1 MNVIALISQARP
13 LWPRGGSLFSE
24 GESGGSGPAL
34 EGKLDSAPI
43 SAGYVAGWAKEADGA
58 AIEAAAE
65 HVAKTSHAIAEAL
78 QLTAQ

>member
-1 MNVIALISQARP
+1 MRDESNNVHGRLPEWWGALLS
-13 LWPRGGSLFSE
+13 
-24 GESGGSGPAL
+24 
-34 EGKLDSAPI
+34 
-43 SAGYVAGWAKEADGA
+43 A

>member
-1 MNVIALISQARP
+1 MCIRDRLKLVLVQR
-13 LWPRGGSLFSE
+13 
-24 GESGGSGPAL
+24 
-34 EGKLDSAPI
+34 LDSAPI

>member
-1 MNVIALISQARP
+1 MTGLP
-13 LWPRGGSLFSE
+13 LRGG
-24 GESGGSGPAL
+24 
-34 EGKLDSAPI
+34 LDSAPI

>member
-1 MNVIALISQARP
+1 MTGLP
-13 LWPRGGSLFSE
+13 LRGV
-24 GESGGSGPAL
+24 
-34 EGKLDSAPI
+34 DSAPI

>member
-1 MNVIALISQARP
+1 MYKRQAIKRVY
-13 LWPRGGSLFSE
+13 LEVRGAELG
-24 GESGGSGPAL
+24 
-34 EGKLDSAPI
+34 LDSAPI